1 MKHGAAPNS
10 RGGAMPTIKQR
21 LTVNLD
27 DEDYRELAI
36 LAGRNN
42 LSMAWLGRKAVL
54 ELLERYRENP
64 HQLPLKFVERAAPS
78 EWNTGPR

>member
-1 MKHGAAPNS
+1 
-10 RGGAMPTIKQR
+10 MPTIKQR
-21 LTVNLD
+21 LTVNLA
-27 DEDYRELAI
+27 DEDYRELAV

-54 ELLERYRENP
+54 ELLERHRENP
-64 HQLPLKFVERAAPS
+64 HQLPLKLSESVAAP

>member
-1 MKHGAAPNS
+1 
-10 RGGAMPTIKQR
+10 MPTIKQR
-21 LTVNLD
+21 LTVNLA
-27 DEDYRELAI
+27 DEDYRELAV

-64 HQLPLKFVERAAPS
+64 HQLPLKFPKSLASS
-78 EWNTGPR
+78 ESNNGLR

>member
-1 MKHGAAPNS
+1 
-10 RGGAMPTIKQR
+10 MPTIKQR
-21 LTVNLD
+21 LTVNLA
-27 DEDYRELAI
+27 DEDYRELAV

-54 ELLERYRENP
+54 ELLERFRENP
-64 HQLPLKFVERAAPS
+64 HQLPLKFSESVPAP

>member
-1 MKHGAAPNS
+1 
-10 RGGAMPTIKQR
+10 MPTIKQR

-64 HQLPLKFVERAAPS
+64 HQLPLKFAERETPP
-78 EWNTGPR
+78 EWNAGPR